1 MDRRTRFFGEVEP
14 LLHLEKE
21 LDHLLAIKNKYSDE
35 TRFIREGWK
44 ELLADDG
51 WVAEFR
57 LGDSNLRLGY
67 KRDRTG
73 LCIQLGNVCRFHS
86 DLLKLS
92 YLKQQ
97 NSVDHAVIVVPS
109 DTYSKELGSNHASFS
124 KCERDL
130 ELFIDVLAMPIL
142 LMEVDGGPN

>member
-1 MDRRTRFFGEVEP
+1 MNRKTRIFGEVKP
-14 LLHLEKE
+14 FLELEQE
-21 LDHLLAIKNKYSDE
+21 LDQLLEIKNKYSDE
-35 TRFIREGWK
+35 TRFLREGWK
-44 ELLADDG
+44 ESLTDVG
-51 WVAEFR
+51 WVPEFR

-67 KRDRTG
+67 KRDRSG

-92 YLKQQ
+92 YLGQRK
-97 NSVDHAVIVVPS
+97 SIDHAVIVVPS
-109 DTYSKELGSNHASFS
+109 DAYSKELGSNHASYS

-130 ELFIDVLAMPIL
+130 ELFIDVLGMPIL